1 MNSLGHQ
8 GARASR
14 QLPENRT
21 APDGAHKTGKAMR
34 NGGLAD
40 HLPEFMSLTD
50 LARKVSATIER
61 LFTGKSDQVVILR
74 HNEPAAVLMSTE
86 RYESLISLIDALEKA
101 EDERLATERIGEIG
115 NGKAVSLEDAFAD

>member
-1 MNSLGHQ
+1 
-8 GARASR
+8 
-14 QLPENRT
+14 
-21 APDGAHKTGKAMR
+21 MR

-101 EDERLATERIGEIG
+101 EDERLAAERIGEIG